1 VIACK
6 KVTAHT
12 VRFKANLKARS
23 EISRT
28 QPSGLGLHALTV
40 AAGRCAPLCNLGVH
54 QGARLPAVGLR
65 LLLLGL
71 PKSAN
76 PACPKAV

>member
-1 VIACK
+1 M
-6 KVTAHT
+6 
-12 VRFKANLKARS
+12 L
-23 EISRT
+23 
-28 QPSGLGLHALTV
+28 LTV

-65 LLLLGL
+65 LLLLDL